1 MDIETVKP
9 ALISYIHALKNHI
22 AVQRAVVYG
31 SLASGQATTDSDIDL
46 LVISDDLAKYNE
58 DEREKLLYR
67 TSVGFP
73 YDLHVYGVT
82 KSELEQASLLTT
94 LGAIRTTQTIELLS

>member
-1 MDIETVKP
+1 MDIGTVKP
-9 ALISYIHALKNHI
+9 ALINYINALKRHI
-22 AVQRAVVYG
+22 KINGAVVYG
-31 SLASGQATTDSDIDL
+31 SLASGHATIDSDIDL
-46 LVISDDLAKYNE
+46 LVISDDLARYNE

-82 KSELEQASLLTT
+82 KSEFEKASKLTT
-94 LGAIRTTQTIELLS
+94 LGAIRSNKTIELLS